1 MNKFNEFKNLY
12 KQNRKLFNIVILVV
26 NFLLFIWQSIVSLIV
41 PSRLNVFILLV
52 LVILLLY
59 QLVKDI
65 WFNKITSFICIK

>member
-12 KQNRKLFNIVILVV
+12 KQNRKLFNIVMLVV

-41 PSRLNVFILLV
+41 PSRLNIFILLV

-65 WFNKITSFICIK
+65 WFNKITSFIYIK

>member
-41 PSRLNVFILLV
+41 PSRLNIFVLLV

-65 WFNKITSFICIK
+65 

>member
-41 PSRLNVFILLV
+41 PSRLNIFILLI

-65 WFNKITSFICIK
+65 

>member
-41 PSRLNVFILLV
+41 PSRLNIFILLV

-65 WFNKITSFICIK
+65 

>member
-41 PSRLNVFILLV
+41 PSRLTVFILLV

-65 WFNKITSFICIK
+65 

>member
-12 KQNRKLFNIVILVV
+12 KQNRKLFNIVMLVV

-41 PSRLNVFILLV
+41 PSRLNIFILLV

-65 WFNKITSFICIK
+65 

>member
-41 PSRLNVFILLV
+41 PSRLNIFILLV

>member
-65 WFNKITSFICIK
+65 

>member
-12 KQNRKLFNIVILVV
+12 KQNRKLFNIVMLVV

-65 WFNKITSFICIK
+65 